1 MHLQEAG
8 CDSSLWRKKSVIA
21 VAKSL
26 SVDPR
31 GLAGTRVLVL
41 QNYFISSYKTKACD
55 TLWSKRVMATEHE
68 PVA

>member
-1 MHLQEAG
+1 MARPCKLH
-8 CDSSLWRKKSVIA
+8 KSAIA

-41 QNYFISSYKTKACD
+41 RNNFSSSYKIIACD
-55 TLWSKRVMATEHE
+55 TLWSKRVMATEHV